1 MLLQTYPSRKLGF
14 QASHWEIP
22 SLLIELQKC
31 IISPLE
37 EKQGMEK
44 ERRRSVEGLSA
55 GTQRRGYTGGCIS
68 TGLISDGQF
77 ESFQLSSGH
86 YVNTVN
92 QLALKIHDHIT
103 SFFYWKTIEE
113 IKTKN
118 KQNKQTKN
126 NSYMDGQRKMLF
138 FLHLFFL

>member
-1 MLLQTYPSRKLGF
+1 
-14 QASHWEIP
+14 
-22 SLLIELQKC
+22 
-31 IISPLE
+31 
-37 EKQGMEK
+37 MEK
-44 ERRRSVEGLSA
+44 ERRSVEGLSA
-55 GTQRRGYTGGCIS
+55 GTQQRGYTGGCIS

-103 SFFYWKTIEE
+103 SFFYCKSIEE
-113 IKTKN
+113 IKTN
-118 KQNKQTKN
+118 KQAKN
-126 NSYMDGQRKMLF
+126 NSYMDGQRKMLC